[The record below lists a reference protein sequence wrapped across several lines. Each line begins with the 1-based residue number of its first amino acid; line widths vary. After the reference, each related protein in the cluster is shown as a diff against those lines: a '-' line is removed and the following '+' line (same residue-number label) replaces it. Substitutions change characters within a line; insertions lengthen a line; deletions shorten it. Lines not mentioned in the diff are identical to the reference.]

1 MRYPIKPKSVQELKR
16 LTTPQAVA
24 SGQSEAIPYVLF
36 DTLAYTSATTTQL
49 SYFQTVQADKTLG
62 NMLAGGQLVADYYM
76 EIWGICI
83 DPLIADTSTGAGR
96 VGAWAD
102 MNDLMWTGRP
112 TFTFTM
118 NDKRVGPYPCS
129 YFHASGG
136 VTGFGY
142 NQEITTAGI
151 VAPVSEEF
159 ANWGVF
165 DGGFW
170 VGGAIIIPPQS
181 GFQVTLDWP
190 SAVTLQGGN
199 PFLRVGFCGVMH
211 RNVL

>member
-1 MRYPIKPKSVQELKR
+1 MRYPIKSRSIQELKR

-24 SGQSEAIPYVLF
+24 AGQSEVVPYVLY
-36 DTLAYTSATTTQL
+36 DTVAYTSAVDTQL
-49 SYFQTVQADKTLG
+49 SYFQTVQTDKSLG
-62 NMLAGGQLVADYYM
+62 NMQAGGQLVADRYM
-76 EIWGICI
+76 EIWGITI

-102 MNDLMWTGRP
+102 MSDLMWTGRP
-112 TFTFTM
+112 TFSFVM
-118 NDKRVGPYPCS
+118 DDKRIGPFPCS
-129 YFHASGG
+129 FFHASGG
-136 VTGFGY
+136 ITGFGY

-151 VAPVSEEF
+151 VAPVSEEH

-170 VGGAIIIPPQS
+170 VGGSVIIPPQS

-190 SAVTLQGGN
+190 TAVTLQGGN
-199 PFLRVGFCGVMH
+199 PFVRVSFAGALH